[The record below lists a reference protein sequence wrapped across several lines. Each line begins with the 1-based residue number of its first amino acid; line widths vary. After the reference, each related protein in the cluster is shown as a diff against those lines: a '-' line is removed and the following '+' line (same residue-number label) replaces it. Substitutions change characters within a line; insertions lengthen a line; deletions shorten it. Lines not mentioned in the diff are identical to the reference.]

1 MEKISFFFELVPIVY
16 MLNVH
21 DYMIQKRNTIQV
33 FMFLF
38 MEILILFKR
47 KQNLLEN
54 DAL

>member
-33 FMFLF
+33 FIFVHGD
-38 MEILILFKR
+38 INLIQAETKPAG
-47 KQNLLEN
+47 K
-54 DAL
+54 